1 MVLVNFWR
9 YPDPYQRFLIRIRI
23 RPNDTDPTGSG
34 SGSETLF
41 SRYPESSLPDE
52 LQVQMNFDGLPLFKS
67 SKQVLW
73 PLICTFRNLL
83 PLIVFPLIIL
93 CGTRKPTNMDF
104 IEETLEQLNFLFING
119 MLVGGKF
126 IRFKLFGIVADA
138 PAR

>member
-1 MVLVNFWR
+1 
-9 YPDPYQRFLIRIRI
+9 
-23 RPNDTDPTGSG
+23 
-34 SGSETLF
+34 
-41 SRYPESSLPDE
+41 
-52 LQVQMNFDGLPLFKS
+52 MNFDGLPLFKS

-104 IEETLEQLNFLFING
+104 ICETLDQLNDLFING